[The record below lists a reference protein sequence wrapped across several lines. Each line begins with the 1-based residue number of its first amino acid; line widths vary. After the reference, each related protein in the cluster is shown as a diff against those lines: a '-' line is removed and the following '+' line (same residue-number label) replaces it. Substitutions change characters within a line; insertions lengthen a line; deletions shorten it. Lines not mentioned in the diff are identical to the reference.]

1 MNVASY
7 IFQSPSPN
15 AVQVGR
21 LDPSSVANESGSSSA
36 SSAPIVNQTQVE
48 AKSFQA
54 TQTQEVTPEV
64 SSTAQSTS
72 LLDIYV

>member
-21 LDPSSVANESGSSSA
+21 LDPSSVSTESSSSVA
-36 SSAPIVNQTQVE
+36 APVVNETQVE
-48 AKSFQA
+48 AKSFEA
-54 TQTQEVTPEV
+54 TQVTEVTPSVE
-64 SSTAQSTS
+64 SAP
-72 LLDIYV
+72 LLDTYA